1 MSQLD
6 IKVLKKK
13 KLDKELN
20 LKVTKN
26 DATERIFVEFS
37 SKDGKLVVQRSF
49 QDTYYGRLEA
59 EKFEE
64 SMKTIEDFQLY
75 LVNKGNRSKN
85 DAN

>member
-13 KLDKELN
+13 KLDKDLS

-37 SKDGKLVVQRSF
+37 SKDGKLVIQRSF

-59 EKFEE
+59 DKFEE
-64 SMKTIEDFQLY
+64 SMKTIEDFQSY
-75 LVNKGNRSKN
+75 FASKVRSKN

>member
-6 IKVLKKK
+6 VKVLKKK
-13 KLDKELN
+13 KLDKDLS

-37 SKDGKLVVQRSF
+37 SKDGKLVIQRSF

-59 EKFEE
+59 DKFEE
-64 SMKTIEDFQLY
+64 SMKTIEDFQSY
-75 LVNKGNRSKN
+75 FASKVRSKN